1 MTPQTAFAVLVAAGL
16 ALTGWAPIATTA
28 LEPAMVMQ
36 KTHR

>member
-28 LEPAMVMQ
+28 LEPASIQ
-36 KTHR
+36 ETHR